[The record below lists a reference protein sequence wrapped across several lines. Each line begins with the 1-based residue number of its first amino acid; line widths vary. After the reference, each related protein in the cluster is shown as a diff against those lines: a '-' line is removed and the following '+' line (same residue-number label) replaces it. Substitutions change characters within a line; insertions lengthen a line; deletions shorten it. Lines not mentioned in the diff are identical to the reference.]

1 MAASRP
7 PQLTRINTT
16 ISAFTPQGRG
26 EGKYIPSFAAPTPSR
41 QNHCECA

>member
-7 PQLTRINTT
+7 PRLTTINTT

-26 EGKYIPSFAAPTPSR
+26 EGKYIPSFAAPTPYGQAISK
-41 QNHCECA
+41 CA